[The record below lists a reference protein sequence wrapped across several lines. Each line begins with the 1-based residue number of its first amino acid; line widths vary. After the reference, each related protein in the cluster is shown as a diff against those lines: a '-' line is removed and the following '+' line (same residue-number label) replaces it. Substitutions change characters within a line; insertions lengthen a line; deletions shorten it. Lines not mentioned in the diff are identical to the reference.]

1 MTAIKGEAL
10 FRGQRC
16 QGKSYAF
23 EYKREGGALLDHL
36 STMISTLLILCT
48 TVLLGYSAPIELAT
62 DSTTPLPS
70 TPAIQPRIVSVC
82 LVNST
87 EQPLKVRCKLS
98 MV

>member
-36 STMISTLLILCT
+36 STMISKLLIFCT

-62 DSTTPLPS
+62 NSTTPLPS
-70 TPAIQPRIVSVC
+70 TPVIVSVC